1 MKLNQA
7 IMLALCFAASSSAF
21 AADRDAFS
29 LGAAAPTP
37 LEAKAK
43 AKVEIRLPS
52 GGKNPG
58 GAFGLGIILGEPS
71 GLSAKFWFD
80 KADAADAGMAW
91 SFVNQSVAFHAD
103 YLYHLRQA
111 IVLGDGSDIPPFAGI
126 GGYLRI
132 NRADYVD
139 PRGGDAAPD
148 PVEVGVRIP
157 LGLCYRFSQVPLELS
172 LEVVPG
178 LELFPATYFKL
189 QGGLA
194 VRYYF

>member
-1 MKLNQA
+1 MKRSQA
-7 IMLALCFAASSSAF
+7 IMLVLCFAASSAF
-21 AADRDAFS
+21 GADLRAI
-29 LGAAAPTP
+29 GASPAP
-37 LEAKAK
+37 LEAKAT
-43 AKVEIRLPS
+43 AKVEIRLPA

-71 GLSAKFWFD
+71 GLSAKYWIGE
-80 KADAADAGMAW
+80 ANAADAGMAW

-103 YLYHLRQA
+103 YLYHLRGV
-111 IVLGDGSDIPPFAGI
+111 IVLGDSSDIPPFAGI

-132 NRADYVD
+132 NRSNYVD
-139 PRGGDAAPD
+139 PQGGDALPD

-157 LGLCYRFSQVPLELS
+157 LGLCYRFSQVPIELS
-172 LEVVPG
+172 LELVPA
-178 LELFPATYFKL
+178 LELFPATTFKL